1 MTTQTESHRI
11 KFATPDAGTTIEF
24 RKALALIS
32 DRDIEWQNITGFQQ
46 RTLEKMQADYDARIA
61 ELEAANAKLREALKI
76 AHRAL
81 VLDGFQIGWS
91 VDRLADVIAKH
102 GGTP

>member
-1 MTTQTESHRI
+1 MNTQTESHRI
-11 KFATPDAGTTIEF
+11 RFATPDAGTTIEF

-46 RTLEKMQADYDARIA
+46 HTLEKMQADYYARIA
-61 ELEAANAKLREALKI
+61 ELEAANAALVGALK
-76 AHRAL
+76 AMVDNYGMRAL
-81 VLDGFQIGWS
+81 EQA
-91 VDRLADVIAKH
+91 RAAIAKN